1 MFGTCTGIEWID
13 AQNVAL
19 HAAGLMKQW
28 ITDGMLSG
36 IAASKAISLSE
47 NNN

>member
-1 MFGTCTGIEWID
+1 
-13 AQNVAL
+13 
-19 HAAGLMKQW
+19 MKQW